1 MGDHMTKQAA
11 KRTRAGQK
19 ELHDRRLHHARLM
32 MQGATPREAAETLS
46 QKYGTSLVRLMN
58 DWRERNKWEFD
69 IVDQRDNDKIIQDH
83 IFAIGQLK
91 RRLWEVVLDSPTDKN
106 YHGYTDKEKKDAIDS
121 LMDAEF
127 KGLHAGQT
135 LGQVVTAET
144 KITIE
149 QRTAELRSFIE
160 TEVGDDRKKQEEI
173 IGTVL
178 KYAKSKNAN

>member
-1 MGDHMTKQAA
+1 MK
-11 KRTRAGQK
+11 RAGVK
-19 ELHDRRLHHARLM
+19 ELHDRRLFHARLM
-32 MQGATPREAAETLS
+32 MRGATPREAAETLN
-46 QKYGTSLVRLMN
+46 QKYGTSISRLMN
-58 DWRERNKWEFD
+58 DWRDRAQWNFDVVER
-69 IVDQRDNDKIIQDH
+69 RDNDQIVQDH
-83 IFAIGQLK
+83 VFAITQLK
-91 RRLWEVVLDSPTDKN
+91 RRLWDIVLDSPNDKN

-178 KYAKSKNAN
+178 KYAKTKNAN